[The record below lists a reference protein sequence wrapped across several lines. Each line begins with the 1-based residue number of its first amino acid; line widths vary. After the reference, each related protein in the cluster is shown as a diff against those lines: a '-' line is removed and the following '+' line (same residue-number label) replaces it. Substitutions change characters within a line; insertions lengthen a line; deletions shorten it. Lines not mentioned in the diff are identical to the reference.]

1 MGTPDRLRAERRVL
15 RGASALVPG
24 VSGART
30 YRRAWLRDDLV
41 AGLLLTAML
50 VPQGMAYAALAGLP
64 PETGLYATMVPL
76 LAYALFGP
84 SRILVLGPDSAVAPV
99 VAAAIIP
106 IAGADVDARMTLA
119 AMLAV
124 AVGVLMVA
132 GAAGGLGFVAD
143 LISLPVRV
151 GYLAGI
157 AVTVIV
163 EQLPTLLGI
172 PGGDGVTGNLGVLL
186 TDLDLVDPTTAALG
200 LGTVAVIVA
209 TRPLGRRVPGILIA
223 VVGATLAVTLL
234 GLQDDVAT
242 IGAVPEGLPGFGWP
256 GMSGWDALELAA
268 AAAGVA
274 LIAFADTTIL
284 SRSYAAR
291 LGEEVDQNR
300 ELFALGTANV
310 ATGLFSGFP
319 ISSSSSRTPVAE
331 AAGAKTQLTG
341 VVAAVA
347 LGVVLVVATGLMS
360 DVPVAALAGIVI
372 VAVWGLIEF
381 GVLRRLAR
389 VDRPD
394 FLMALVCLLGVLAFG
409 VLPGIGIAVGLSLVA
424 FFWRVWHPYTA
435 VLGRV
440 HGRKGY
446 HDTRR
451 HPEGRLI
458 PGLVLVRFDAPLFFA
473 NAGLF
478 RQRVLRAARDAERP
492 VRLVVAGEP
501 ITDVDSTSADMLV
514 ELHADLAA
522 MGVTLGMAEVKGP
535 VMDRFRALGL
545 LEVIDPDELHP
556 TIGAAVHAHVER
568 TGADW
573 VDWEDEPPG
582 DAASPGP

>member
-1 MGTPDRLRAERRVL
+1 V
-15 RGASALVPG
+15 
-24 VSGART
+24 
-30 YRRAWLRDDLV
+30 
-41 AGLLLTAML
+41 LLTAML

-76 LAYALFGP
+76 LAYAVFGP

-99 VAAAIIP
+99 VAAAVIP
-106 IAGADVDARMTLA
+106 IAGADADARITLA
-119 AMLAV
+119 ATLAV
-124 AVGVLMVA
+124 AVGLMMVA

-157 AVTVIV
+157 ALTVIAD
-163 EQLPTLLGI
+163 QLPVLLGI
-172 PGGDGVTGNLGVLL
+172 PGGDGFAGDLAALAADAGLL
-186 TDLDLVDPTTAALG
+186 DPATALLG
-200 LGTVAVIVA
+200 LGTVAVIVG

-223 VVGATLAVTLL
+223 VVGAAAAVALL
-234 GLQDDVAT
+234 GLGDDVAT
-242 IGAVPEGLPGFGWP
+242 IGAVPEGLPGFTLPDLGAWKV
-256 GMSGWDALELAA
+256 AELAV

-331 AAGAKTQLTG
+331 AAGARTQLTG

-347 LGVVLVVATGLMS
+347 LGVVLVVATGLME
-360 DVPVAALAGIVI
+360 DIPQAALAGIVI
-372 VAVWGLIEF
+372 VAVWGLID
-381 GVLRRLAR
+381 GGLLRRLAR
-389 VDRPD
+389 VDRRE
-394 FLMALVCLLGVLAFG
+394 FLLAVACLLGVLAFG

-424 FFWRVWHPYTA
+424 FFWRVWHPYHA
-435 VLGRV
+435 VLARV
-440 HGRKGY
+440 EGMKGY

-451 HPEGRLI
+451 HPEGRTV
-458 PGLVLVRFDAPLFFA
+458 PGLVLFRFDAPLFFA

-478 RQRVLRAARDAERP
+478 RQRVLGAARYADRP

-501 ITDVDSTSADMLV
+501 ITDVDSTSADMLL
-514 ELHADLAA
+514 ELRDDLAA
-522 MGVTLGMAEVKGP
+522 MGVTLALAEVKGP
-535 VMDRFRALGL
+535 VMDRMRALGVV
-545 LEVIDPDELHP
+545 ERIGEDELYP
-556 TIGAAVHAHVER
+556 TIGAAVRAHVAR
-568 TGADW
+568 AGVDW
-573 VDWEDEPPG
+573 VDWEDGAP
-582 DAASPGP
+582 DAGGPVAR